1 MSRQEKITDTE
12 LNAYLDGELSE
23 EERRAVESRLAGDP
37 ESARRVA
44 ELTRI
49 DDAIRARYAPVL
61 DEPLPER
68 MQATLSGSSARI
80 SQGPWMR
87 AAAAVLLLLLG
98 GGAGYLVRGLVE
110 QPEAQVARLVNFA
123 VKAHAVYTPEVLHP
137 VEVGASEEAHLVKW
151 LTKRLGANVRAP
163 ALSAQGFKLLGGRLL
178 PHPDGPAAQFM
189 YENGQGRR
197 LTLYVRRVAAT
208 EDTAFQFATSGGHS
222 AFYWIDRP
230 LAYALVGELPRDQLL
245 TIARLTYEQLN

>member
-37 ESARRVA
+37 ESARRAA
-44 ELTRI
+44 ELARL

-68 MQATLSGSSARI
+68 MQALLSNSSGWTQRT
-80 SQGPWMR
+80 SWMR
-87 AAAAVLLLLLG
+87 AAAAVLLLLIG
-98 GGAGYLVRGLVE
+98 GGAGFILRGMLEQPQAQTAGLVS
-110 QPEAQVARLVNFA
+110 FA

-151 LTKRLGANVRAP
+151 LTKRLGADVRAP
-163 ALSAQGFKLLGGRLL
+163 ALSAQGYTLLGGRLL
-178 PHPDGPAAQFM
+178 PQPDGTAAQFM
-189 YENGQGRR
+189 YEDGQGRR
-197 LTLYVRRVAAT
+197 LTLYVRQADAS
-208 EDTAFQFATSGGHS
+208 EDTAFQFAASGELS

-230 LAYALVGELPRDQLL
+230 LAYALVGELPRDRLL
-245 TIARLTYEQLN
+245 TVARLTYEQLN